1 MWKERDDSA
10 DLRAAVGLD
19 SSLGREERGG
29 GGGFGVEM
37 TLGVAGRLVD
47 RGSGAVYDSSSARR
61 SCSDCE
67 EEALATFVVDE
78 GLVGV
83 DLVLLPVAAMLS
95 SSPILLMSLESSSSS
110 SAGTGTVGLRFDAI
124 V

>member
-10 DLRAAVGLD
+10 DLRAAVGLE

-29 GGGFGVEM
+29 GVEVEV

-47 RGSGAVYDSSSARR
+47 RSSGAVYDSSSARR

-67 EEALATFVVDE
+67 EETLATFVVDE
-78 GLVGV
+78 GFMSE

-95 SSPILLMSLESSSSS
+95 SSPILLMSFESSSSS
-110 SAGTGTVGLRFDAI
+110 SAGT
-124 V
+124 